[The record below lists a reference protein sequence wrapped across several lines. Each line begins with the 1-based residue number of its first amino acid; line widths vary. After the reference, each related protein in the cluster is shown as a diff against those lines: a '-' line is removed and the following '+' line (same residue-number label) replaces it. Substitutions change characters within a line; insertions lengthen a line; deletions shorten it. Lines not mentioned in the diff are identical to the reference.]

1 MATRS
6 ITERIAEIEAK
17 ENELKQKKKKLKAE
31 LSKQARNARTKRLI
45 EVGAIVEKAL
55 GIELDTPEKRE
66 KLLSILIQERP
77 GRNNSTY
84 SYGAFFRKQIEENIP
99 AHQEHKEP
107 FSLLSEK

>member
-6 ITERIAEIEAK
+6 ITERIEEIEAK

-45 EVGAIVEKAL
+45 EIGAIIEKAL
-55 GIELDTPEKRE
+55 EIELDTPEKRE
-66 KLLSILIQERP
+66 KLFSILIQERS

-84 SYGAFFRKQIEENIP
+84 SYGEFFRNQINEHIPEKQEY
-99 AHQEHKEP
+99 K
-107 FSLLSEK
+107 